1 MGSLEY
7 AHARMSARH
16 GARPD
21 DLAWRR
27 IEPLRE
33 LAPMLDA
40 ARATALRPWMTGIG
54 PSTAPH
60 AIEAILRQRWRK
72 LVDEVGSWMPEAWR
86 PAVRWCAVLA
96 DLPAVAHLAR
106 GRAPHR
112 WMHDDPVLRE
122 LIAGGSDPAAAR
134 GPVGPLAPL
143 LLDADHVSHA
153 WQAEWR
159 RRLPECS
166 AETAVLVDAIAR
178 AITAHVAALRD
189 PAIVDATPLLRAL
202 EARLALLFRRA
213 TLDPAA
219 AFAFLGLVALD
230 LARLRG
236 ELARRASFPGTT
248 FAGFALAGRPA

>member
-54 PSTAPH
+54 PSTSPH
-60 AIEAILRQRWRK
+60 AIEAILRRRWRE
-72 LVDEVGSWMPEAWR
+72 LVDEVASWMPEAWR
-86 PAVRWCAVLA
+86 PALRWCASVA

-106 GRAPHR
+106 GGAPRR
-112 WMHDDPVLRE
+112 WMHDDPALRE
-122 LIAGGSDPAAAR
+122 LIAGGDPAGAA
-134 GPVGPLAPL
+134 GPTGPLAPL
-143 LLDADHVSHA
+143 MADPDRVSRA

-159 RRLPECS
+159 RRLPEH
-166 AETAVLVDAIAR
+166 ADGDPALLDAIAR
-178 AITAHVAALRD
+178 AITTHVAAMRD

-202 EARLALLFRRA
+202 EARLTLLFRRA

-236 ELARRASFPGTT
+236 ELARRASFPGAA
-248 FAGFALAGRPA
+248 FSGLALPSRSA